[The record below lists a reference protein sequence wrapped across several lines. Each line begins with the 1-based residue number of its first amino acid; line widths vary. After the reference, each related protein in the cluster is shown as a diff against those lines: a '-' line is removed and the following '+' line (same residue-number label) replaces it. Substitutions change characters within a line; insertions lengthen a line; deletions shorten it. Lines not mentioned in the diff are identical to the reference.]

1 MATQVMA
8 TPKKKESKNRVK
20 AFLGAIG
27 AALLTYQGLSYTKSD
42 HPEELPTRE
51 LAEYDALTWG
61 AWML

>member
-1 MATQVMA
+1 MA

-20 AFLGAIG
+20 AILGAIG
-27 AALLTYQGLSYTKSD
+27 AALLTYHGLSYTGSD
-42 HPEELPTRE
+42 HQEKPPSRE